1 LETVARIPEKL
12 VEIDVAI
19 PGPYILITHNSD
31 LSPSKLTLATAEK
44 LPKLIYWYGQNLVEG
59 EKRRSFPLGLE
70 NHRYGKMLP
79 ETYIHI
85 AGMNIGKNSL
95 VTASF
100 TPRNKERQELLKNL
114 ESFDWVDTPKFGYDA
129 VSPLDTLNAST
140 TQAAWLK
147 RQAEYKFVIS
157 PVGKGID
164 CHRTWEMIAIG
175 VIPIVRS
182 SILDPLLRTMKDEG
196 LVLIVNNW
204 EKLSQQLLENHWA
217 QFGEKIL
224 LKRGG
229 WSHRNDNVLSTNYW
243 VENLKRNQGQLS
255 TSQTTHSFN
264 EGENKLL
271 DDIKAK
277 TNYVVISTS
286 IDTTAR
292 NEDYAFMAGIAA
304 LNWYSKGFI
313 PIIIAVLTGET
324 RENGFEKV
332 AKLWNDILP
341 KNAIVIPFTVDH
353 ENIVITIAQIIRLYA
368 VHLPELGALDDRS
381 FLRITDADSLVFDK
395 DRFHEDPKSE
405 FDIDIF
411 NGKALLEAGKNT
423 IRGGETCNQYPM
435 HSVGMKVGLW
445 KKLFPITANVTLLES
460 LQSKII
466 DVFGRLPKG
475 MRHGGNGWYMDQILL
490 GCVIDNVINH
500 RSSEIKTNLAEGP
513 HNERLHVGGRISNNY
528 VDAHL
533 ANFRLTDHSRW
544 FLDLVNGTDLF
555 QNQEEKIRH
564 FHSAWTNYTTH
575 QNVRTDKE

>member
-1 LETVARIPEKL
+1 M
-12 VEIDVAI
+12 VEIDAAI
-19 PGPYILITHNSD
+19 PGPYILITHNSA

-44 LPKLIYWYGQNLVEG
+44 LPKLIYWYGQNLMEG
-59 EKRRSFPLGLE
+59 EKRRSLPLGLE
-70 NHRYGKMLP
+70 NHRHGKMLP
-79 ETYIHI
+79 ETYIRI
-85 AGMNIGKNSL
+85 AGMNIGKTSL

-114 ESFDWVDTPKFGYDA
+114 ESFDWVDTPKFGFDA
-129 VSPLDTLNAST
+129 ISPLDTTLNAST
-140 TQAAWLK
+140 MQAAWLK
-147 RQAEYKFVIS
+147 TQAGFQFVIS
-157 PVGKGID
+157 PVGIGID

-175 VIPIVRS
+175 VIPIVKS
-182 SILDPLLRTMKDEG
+182 SILDPLLHTLKDEG
-196 LVLIVNNW
+196 SVLILNDW
-204 EKLSQQLLENHWA
+204 EELSQQLLENHWA
-217 QFGEKIL
+217 QFGEKLL

-229 WSHRNDNVLSTNYW
+229 WSHRNNNVLSIDYW
-243 VENLKRNQGQLS
+243 VEILKGNEGQLS

-264 EGENKLL
+264 EGENTLL
-271 DDIKAK
+271 DDIEAK

-286 IDTTAR
+286 IDTIAR

-313 PIIIAVLTGET
+313 PIIIAVLTGEK
-324 RENGFEKV
+324 RGNGYEKV

-341 KNAIVIPFTVDH
+341 KNAIVIPFTVDD
-353 ENIVITIAQIIRLYA
+353 ENMVITIAQIIRLYA
-368 VHLPELGALDDRS
+368 VHLPELSVLDDRS
-381 FLRITDADSLVFDK
+381 FLRVTDADSLVFDK

-405 FDIDIF
+405 IDIDIF
-411 NGKALLEAGKNT
+411 NGKALLKAGKNT

-466 DVFGRLPKG
+466 EAFGRLPKS

-490 GCVIDNVINH
+490 GCVIDDVINH

-513 HNERLHVGGRISNNY
+513 RNKRLHVGGRISNNY

-533 ANFRLTDHSRW
+533 ANFRLADHSSW

-555 QNQEEKIRH
+555 RNQEEKIRH
-564 FHSAWTNYTTH
+564 FHSAWTNYTTSTH
-575 QNVRTDKE
+575 